1 MENRDN
7 YLYSHSNSHSVFTI
21 PSSRKETIL
30 AVSSPPGV
38 SSCAV
43 LRLSGPS
50 ALSCVAALCR
60 RGGDDLLAMPGFSG
74 REVELDLDGLCLPVW
89 VAAYR
94 APRSYTRED
103 LVEITMTGS
112 PPLVRLVAR
121 SLMASGS
128 ARTGELRQAGPGEF
142 TLRAFLNGRL
152 DLSQAESVATFIGSC
167 GEAEARAS
175 LRGLRG
181 EFRSRLESLT
191 GEIVETTALLEAAL
205 DFPDE
210 DLPQVAP
217 ERMSERIGDTL
228 AILVD
233 LQRSSALR
241 AAADGALRVVL
252 AGFPNAGKSSLL
264 NALLGHD
271 AAIATKFPGTTRD
284 PVRGVTVTDGR
295 IVEWVD
301 VAGTLDA
308 RFEVFGGERDDEK
321 PIWDTVRRLT
331 RVELEA
337 ADRWVWVA
345 EPGSRLCES
354 LDHFASLEAPSKV
367 LVIQKMDLLSRAE
380 RDRLEGHA
388 YRPAL
393 VSATERLGLDELVRR
408 VLENA
413 PRLSGGAAAPSFLVS
428 AHQEVE
434 LRVAVEALSR
444 AATQARSGV
453 GYEYLVA
460 DMRDALEAL
469 RRLTG
474 GGTREEVLDY
484 VFSRFCIGK

>member
-1 MENRDN
+1 
-7 YLYSHSNSHSVFTI
+7 
-21 PSSRKETIL
+21 
-30 AVSSPPGV
+30 
-38 SSCAV
+38 
-43 LRLSGPS
+43 
-50 ALSCVAALCR
+50 
-60 RGGDDLLAMPGFSG
+60 
-74 REVELDLDGLCLPVW
+74 VELVLDGLGLPVW

-112 PPLVRLVAR
+112 PPLVRLVVR

-128 ARTGELRQAGPGEF
+128 GRAVEVRQAGPGEF

-152 DLSQAESVATFIGSC
+152 DLSQAESVASFIGAC

-181 EFRSRLESLT
+181 ELRSRLESLT
-191 GEIVETTALLEAAL
+191 AELIETMALLEAAL

-217 ERMSERIGDTL
+217 ERMSKRIEASYTR
-228 AILVD
+228 LVE
-233 LQRSSALR
+233 LQRSSSLR
-241 AAADGALRVVL
+241 AAADGSLRVVL

-271 AAIATKFPGTTRD
+271 AAITTNLPGTTRD

-308 RFEVFGGERDDEK
+308 RFEVFGGEREDQK

-337 ADRWVWVA
+337 ADRWIWVA
-345 EPGSRLCES
+345 EPGPRLAES
-354 LDHFASLEAPSKV
+354 LDHFGSLEAPAKV
-367 LVIQKMDLLSRAE
+367 LVIQKIDLLSREE
-380 RDRLEGHA
+380 RQRLESHA

-393 VSATERLGLDELVRR
+393 VSATERLGLDELVER
-408 VLENA
+408 VLDGG
-413 PRLSGGAAAPSFLVS
+413 PGLSTGAAAPSFLVS

-434 LRVAVEALSR
+434 LRVGVEALSR
-444 AATQARSGV
+444 ARIQARSGV
-453 GYEYLVA
+453 GYEYLTA
-460 DMRDALEAL
+460 DLRDALDAI
-469 RRLTG
+469 RSLTG
-474 GGTREEVLDY
+474 GGTQEDVLDY